1 MQKILQTCFLGYLCL
16 IGSQIS
22 AQSKVAESPGVD
34 LLHKVSDPNRGGE
47 TLSDTFLEYNG
58 QEISKLPLH
67 SSGLWTVDN
76 GLKDET
82 AASPQKAPR
91 SDLST
96 LPSSFSFVDQHLDP
110 GAGEGTLRLHPAP
123 VTVLAHQLLEDTATY
138 GKVVVYVETR
148 RVPALDSLEFRL
160 WNPYLNERDLPL
172 PEVDQLLL
180 QPGSMF
186 DGSRETARGQWE
198 SGTLSGYGR
207 LTLRFDRFEYL
218 DRFLVEPGDSV
229 RVRLDFE
236 NARALFSGPAAD
248 KFRCQ
253 YELANA
259 YENYRYDQN
268 PTMFTQQSDYW
279 GYSDTDSLSILEIR
293 GRESSIRRRMEF
305 ISPGEKGLHHLE
317 NIFSMDVFSH
327 PGFEVLEHYENKLD
341 PDFLAVLR
349 ADLVGRIYH
358 DQIVKFSTYYQEDEA
373 HLKFFEANIADT
385 AHEIP
390 RGAGHSAYYPEYL
403 YQKLAVV
410 SALTKEPFRNLLG
423 GLPEDIH
430 DQVYAKYIFKN
441 YRRFKDSNRQFELAM
456 GQVRNPLLL
465 EELGRLYSAQR
476 IGERIASI
484 PLTDREGNEL
494 SLTELEGKVLLVSFW
509 LPGCQASSEG
519 YKSLI
524 HPVEEYFSGDDEISF
539 VYVSHDS
546 NLGRWSQNIASGDY
560 ATSQSLNLNA
570 SYQDH
575 PFLDYYN
582 IRYFPTYMVVD
593 AQGNVQNIGNI
604 PKTPDG
610 LIQYLKAT
618 MADSSSTFSSPNL

>member
-1 MQKILQTCFLGYLCL
+1 MKKTLLICFLALLCL
-16 IGSQIS
+16 YGSPSS
-22 AQSKVAESPGVD
+22 AQSKVAESPPEVP
-34 LLHKVSDPNRGGE
+34 LYPSALYVSPHSGDTHRGGE
-47 TLSDTFLEYNG
+47 TLSDTFPFDEF
-58 QEISKLPLH
+58 
-67 SSGLWTVDN
+67 GL
-76 GLKDET
+76 
-82 AASPQKAPR
+82 
-91 SDLST
+91 
-96 LPSSFSFVDQHLDP
+96 FSRYLDP
-110 GAGEGTLRLHPAP
+110 GAGEETRRLQPAP
-123 VTVLAHQLLEDTATY
+123 VTVSDPVTQEGLLSGSLIDTDSS
-138 GKVVVYVETR
+138 GKVVIYIETR

-172 PEVDQLLL
+172 PEVNQLFL
-180 QPGSMF
+180 QPGSMY

-198 SGTLSGYGR
+198 SGVLAGYGR
-207 LTLRFDRFEYL
+207 LTLRFDRFEYF

-236 NARALFSGPAAD
+236 NTRVLFSGPAAD

-268 PTMFTQQSDYW
+268 PTMYTQNSDYW
-279 GYSDTDSLSILEIR
+279 GYSESDSISILEIR
-293 GRESSIRRRMEF
+293 RKESSIRRKMDF
-305 ISPGEKGLHHLE
+305 ISPGEKGLNHLE
-317 NIFSMDVFSH
+317 DVFSMNVFSH
-327 PGFEVLEHYENKLD
+327 PGFGVLERYQDRLD

-349 ADLVGRIYH
+349 ADLIGRIYH
-358 DQIVKFSTYYQEDEA
+358 DQVIKFSTYYKEDGA
-373 HLKFFEANIADT
+373 HWKFFEEHIVGT

-390 RGAGHSAYYPEYL
+390 PGAGYSAYYPEYL

-410 SALTKEPFRNLLG
+410 SALTKEPFRKLLT

-456 GQVRNPLLL
+456 EQVSSPLLL

-476 IGERIASI
+476 IGDRITSI

-494 SLTELEGKVLLVSFW
+494 SLTELEGKVLLISFW

-524 HPVEEYFSGDDEISF
+524 HPVEEYFKGNEGINF
-539 VYVSHDS
+539 VYVSHDR
-546 NLGRWSQNIASGDY
+546 NPDRWHQNIASGDY
-560 ATSQSLNLNA
+560 ASFASLNLNA
-570 SYQDH
+570 PYKDH
-575 PFLDYYN
+575 PFLEYYN
-582 IRYFPTYMVVD
+582 IRYFPSYMVVD
-593 AQGNVQNIGNI
+593 AEGNVRNIGDI

-610 LIQYLKAT
+610 LIRYLKAT
-618 MADSSSTFSSPNL
+618 MAESSSTFSSPNL